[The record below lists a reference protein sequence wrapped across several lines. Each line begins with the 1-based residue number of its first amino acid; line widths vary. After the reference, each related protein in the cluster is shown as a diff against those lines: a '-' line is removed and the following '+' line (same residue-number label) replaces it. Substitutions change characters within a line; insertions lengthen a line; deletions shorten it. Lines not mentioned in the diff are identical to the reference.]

1 MGTTLATNS
10 LQDSEETLHLRL
22 RMVNEQIVRRG
33 LQDERLLDA
42 FRRVPRHLFVPPQY
56 RHLAYTDMPLP
67 IGRGQTI
74 SQPYIVALMI
84 SLLRLHGDE
93 KVLEIGTGSGYQAA
107 LLAYLAREVH
117 TIEYIPELAEQAEAR
132 LKALG
137 LTNVFCHVGD
147 GSLGWASAAP
157 YHGIVVAA
165 AAPQVPQP
173 LLEQLAEG
181 GRLVIPVGN
190 RRYQDLQVWERRGDR
205 FNSEYSIPV
214 VFVPLRGLFGWQEE
228 ELW

>member
-1 MGTTLATNS
+1 M
-10 LQDSEETLHLRL
+10 QESEEILRL
-22 RMVNEQIVRRG
+22 QMVNEQIARRG
-33 LQDERLLDA
+33 LQDERLLEA
-42 FRRVPRHLFVPPQY
+42 FRRVPRHLFVPPPY
-56 RHLAYTDMPLP
+56 RHLAYADSPLP
-67 IGRGQTI
+67 IGYGQTI
-74 SQPYIVALMI
+74 SQPYIVALML
-84 SLLRLHGDE
+84 SVLHLRGHE

-107 LLAYLAREVH
+107 LLACLAQEVH
-117 TIEYIPELAEQAEAR
+117 TVEYIPELAEEAAQR

-137 LTNVFCHVGD
+137 FENVFCHVGD
-147 GSLGWASAAP
+147 GSLGWPPAAP

-190 RRYQDLQVWERRGDR
+190 RKYQDLQVWERHGEQVE
-205 FNSEYSIPV
+205 SESFLPV
-214 VFVPLRGLFGWQEE
+214 AFVPLRGTFGWQEE

>member
-1 MGTTLATNS
+1 MQEN
-10 LQDSEETLHLRL
+10 EESLRL
-22 RMVNEQIVRRG
+22 QMINEQIARRG
-33 LQDERLLDA
+33 LKDERLLEA
-42 FRRVPRHLFVPPQY
+42 FRRVPRHLFVPPPY
-56 RHLAYTDMPLP
+56 RHLAYADTPLP
-67 IGRGQTI
+67 IGHGQTI
-74 SQPYIVALMI
+74 SQPYIVALML
-84 SLLRLHGDE
+84 SLLHLRGHE

-107 LLAYLAREVH
+107 LLACLAQEVH
-117 TIEYIPELAEQAEAR
+117 TVEYIPELAEEAAQR

-137 LTNVFCHVGD
+137 FENVFCHVGD
-147 GSLGWASAAP
+147 GSLGWSPAAP

-190 RRYQDLQVWERRGDR
+190 RRYQDLQVWERHGERLEWES
-205 FNSEYSIPV
+205 FIPV
-214 VFVPLRGLFGWQEE
+214 AFVPLRGTFGWQEE

>member
-1 MGTTLATNS
+1 M
-10 LQDSEETLHLRL
+10 QESEEILRL
-22 RMVNEQIVRRG
+22 QMVNEQIARRG
-33 LQDERLLDA
+33 LQDERLLEA
-42 FRRVPRHLFVPPQY
+42 FRRVPRHLFVPPPY
-56 RHLAYTDMPLP
+56 RHLAYADTPLP
-67 IGRGQTI
+67 IGYGQTI
-74 SQPYIVALMI
+74 SQPYIVALML
-84 SLLRLHGDE
+84 SLLHLRGHE

-107 LLAYLAREVH
+107 LLACLAQEVH
-117 TIEYIPELAEQAEAR
+117 TVEYISELAEEAAQR

-137 LTNVFCHVGD
+137 FENVFCHVGD
-147 GSLGWASAAP
+147 GSLGWPPAAP

-190 RRYQDLQVWERRGDR
+190 RKYQDLQVWERHGEQVE
-205 FNSEYSIPV
+205 SESFLPV
-214 VFVPLRGLFGWQEE
+214 AFVPLRGTFGWQEE